1 MIFSK
6 NDCTCDNNFVYLNKI
21 FYNKQEKGSPILTP
35 LNSTES
41 EMTQQLT
48 IDSKACT
55 ALAVSNGRNCSHTS
69 SSYGSDC
76 GCNTARN
83 ANNTR
88 GCGCSCDCCCDF
100 ALTQD
105 TVFDISNTYV
115 IVHSFILAEDAI
127 INAADVTVEG
137 IPITGLTRN
146 GNQYVGDLSGIMGEI
161 TRCAC
166 HSPCTNTC
174 PGNYVMINAFGPWL
188 LNATIVVEGTAYNNG
203 PSCHFKI
210 CFNTAVNTP
219 IEVTGSA
226 TFAFCGVEIP
236 CQVSGISP
244 SLIFD
249 FDACIKILNPEITIN
264 CTGDACIP
272 VLTGSIVVTPTAG
285 LQITRPSLFNLGPCE
300 VEMPCDDLGQCN
312 PCNEQELPC
321 IDAADNCCCNTA
333 SYSF

>member
-21 FYNKQEKGSPILTP
+21 FYNKQEKGSPILVP
-35 LNSTES
+35 LNSLAS
-41 EMTQQLT
+41 ELTQQLT
-48 IDSKACT
+48 IDSNMCT
-55 ALAVSNGRNCSHTS
+55 TAVS
-69 SSYGSDC
+69 
-76 GCNTARN
+76 GCNISN
-83 ANNTR
+83 CN
-88 GCGCSCDCCCDF
+88 CCCDF
-100 ALTQD
+100 ALTAD
-105 TVFDISNTYV
+105 TTFDISNSYAIARSLV
-115 IVHSFILAEDAI
+115 LAPEAELT
-127 INAADVTVEG
+127 AEDVTVEG
-137 IPITGLTRN
+137 IPITALTRN
-146 GNQYVGDLSGIMGEI
+146 GNQYIGDLSSIMSDI
-161 TRCAC
+161 TKCAC
-166 HSPCTNTC
+166 HSPCSKVC
-174 PGNYVMINAFGPWL
+174 PGNYLMITASGPWQ
-188 LNATIVVEGTAYNNG
+188 LNATIVIEGTVYNSG
-203 PSCHFKI
+203 HSCHFKI
-210 CFNTAVNTP
+210 CFDTVSNIP
-219 IEVTGSA
+219 LEIPGSA

-272 VLTGSIVVTPTAG
+272 VLTGSIVVTPAVG

-321 IDAADNCCCNTA
+321 IDEADNCCCNTA